1 MSAPFAA
8 LLTVEDGGAD
18 AIAAALGASAA
29 AVAVSGIDEAAAIL
43 AALKTEDA
51 GRADLVIAA
60 GQPHDGNAARRR
72 RRGRAAAEMPPGVR
86 RAVDLVKAPGEFA
99 LAVEELLA
107 GVAVATDLAEGLDLL
122 RSHPQLQVVTAGR

>member
-1 MSAPFAA
+1 MCLEATQSSLLLFLLAPIVLGFSSGVLLAGSGRFGGVVGAFAA

-51 GRADLVIAA
+51 CGGRPGDRRRA
-60 GQPHDGNAARRR
+60 AARRE
-72 RRGRAAAEMPPGVR
+72 RGRAC
-86 RAVDLVKAPGEFA
+86 
-99 LAVEELLA
+99 
-107 GVAVATDLAEGLDLL
+107 
-122 RSHPQLQVVTAGR
+122 GRPRKCRPVSGGRLTW